1 MLKTPKTKK
10 IITKNTQVK
19 QFHVQNM
26 WGYTDQNYIICR
38 PEKNSQKSNYELKLT
53 LLNIPTNKNL

>member
-1 MLKTPKTKK
+1 MLKMPKTKK

-38 PEKNSQKSNYELKLT
+38 PEKNSQKSN
-53 LLNIPTNKNL
+53 